1 MLKFLALVAAVGAVL
16 SLALHLAGQGGLI
29 AGTCMLLVGTAY
41 VAVGLFSFSN
51 TWILGLAACAGGA
64 AALFLPP
71 AWAFPLLG
79 ATLGAG
85 SILWG
90 LGLHFRRQREAADA
104 L

>member
-1 MLKFLALVAAVGAVL
+1 
-16 SLALHLAGQGGLI
+16 
-29 AGTCMLLVGTAY
+29 

-51 TWILGLAACAGGA
+51 TWILGLAACAGGS

-85 SILWG
+85 SVLWG
-90 LGLHFRRQREAADA
+90 LVLHLRRTREAADA